1 MTVSSAEKKSKKA
14 TILKYCKIAF
24 LVAVLIFMVR
34 YFQRNITEIREL
46 NFKIDWKIFIV
57 SMFFYFAYKVTLAT
71 FWHYITIL
79 DHANIKY
86 SNALVAYLYSILGK
100 YIPGKVFM
108 LAARFPAYD
117 REGVPMRKVTICF
130 FIENICTLLG
140 AAFLFLVSLFFFP
153 NDVLD
158 DYKFITVGLVIA
170 FFVCLNPKIINFFL
184 GILEKITKK
193 KDLQIPFTYLQMIK
207 VVGLFIVNWLI
218 VGVGFYILTCSMYSI
233 PVSQLL
239 YVGGIWGL
247 SAMAGILA
255 VFAPSGIGVREG
267 VMTMGLSLIMPMQM
281 AVIIS
286 VVSRLWQS
294 VAELVLIFVAFI
306 ATKVSKNFNQAG
318 GK

>member
-1 MTVSSAEKKSKKA
+1 MSAAEKKGKKA
-14 TILKYCKIAF
+14 TIMRVCKIAF
-24 LVAVLIFMVR
+24 LAAVVIFMVR
-34 YFQRNITEIREL
+34 YFQKNITEIREL
-46 NFKIDWKIFIV
+46 NFKIDWKIFIL

-79 DHANIKY
+79 DKANIKY

-117 REGVPMRKVTICF
+117 REGVPMRKVTVCF

-153 NDVLD
+153 NEALD
-158 DYKFITVGLVIA
+158 DYKWVTAALVVA
-170 FFVCLNPKIINFFL
+170 FFICLNPKIINFFL

-193 KDLQIPFTYLQMIK
+193 KDIQIPFTYLQMIK
-207 VVGLFIVNWLI
+207 VVGLFIFNWLI
-218 VGVGFYILTCSMYSI
+218 VGVGFYILTCSMYKV
-233 PVSQLL
+233 PLSQLL
-239 YVGGIWGL
+239 YTGGIWGL
-247 SAMAGILA
+247 SAVAGILA

-267 VMTMGLSLIMPMQM
+267 VMTLGLSLIMPSQM

-294 VAELVLIFVAFI
+294 VAELILIFAAFI
-306 ATKVSKNFNQAG
+306 ATKVSEKVKG
-318 GK
+318 RE